1 MKVAV
6 IGGGSWGTTMASLL
20 ADNTPTALW
29 CRSSEVAKSINCD
42 RRNPTFLGDLA
53 LSDRLCASTDLDE
66 TLSGA
71 DAVVAAVPSHAFR
84 SVMDQLAGRISN
96 DTPLVSLAK
105 GFEVGTRRRC
115 SQILHELFAE
125 NPVAVLSGPNLARE
139 TLQRHPTATVIASQS
154 EQLACRLQ
162 ELFTAPSF
170 RVYTSDDVMG
180 VELAGGLKNV
190 LALAAGIALGQG
202 SGRNTTAALVTRG
215 LAEMKSLGQAMGAA
229 PETFSGL
236 AGIGDLM
243 VTCFSTQSR
252 NLSVGIEL
260 GKGRRL
266 EQVVA
271 ETKQVAEG
279 VRTAEVVAELAADA
293 GVELPICQQVW
304 AVLCGERTPEQAYES
319 LLSRPLRPEVI

>member
-1 MKVAV
+1 
-6 IGGGSWGTTMASLL
+6 MASLL
-20 ADNTPTALW
+20 ADQTPTALW
-29 CRSSEVAKSINCD
+29 CRSSDVAKSINDD
-42 RRNPTFLGDLA
+42 RRNPAFLGDLP
-53 LSDRLCASTDLDE
+53 LSDRLCASTDLDQV
-66 TLSGA
+66 LSGA
-71 DAVVAAVPSHAFR
+71 GAVVAAVPSHAFR
-84 SVMDQLAGRISN
+84 QVLAQLSGRISN

-105 GFEVGTRRRC
+105 GFEVGTKSRG
-115 SQILHELFAE
+115 SQILSELFAP

-139 TLQRHPTATVIASQS
+139 TLQQHPTATVIASDS
-154 EQLACRLQ
+154 AELACRLQ
-162 ELFTAPSF
+162 KLFTAPSF
-170 RVYTSDDVMG
+170 RVYTSDDVIG

-215 LAEMKSLGQAMGAA
+215 LAEMKSLGLAMGAA

-260 GKGRRL
+260 GKGRGL
-266 EQVVA
+266 AEVVA

-279 VRTAEVVAELAADA
+279 VRTAEVVAELAAET
-293 GVELPICQQVW
+293 GVELPICEQVW
-304 AVLCGERTPEQAYES
+304 AVLRGERTPEQAYES
-319 LLSRPLRPEVI
+319 LLSRPLRPEVA